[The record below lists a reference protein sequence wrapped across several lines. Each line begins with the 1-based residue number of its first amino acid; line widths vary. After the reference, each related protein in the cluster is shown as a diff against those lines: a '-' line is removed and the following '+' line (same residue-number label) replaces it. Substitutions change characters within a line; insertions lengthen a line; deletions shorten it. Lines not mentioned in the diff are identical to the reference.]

1 MSELDLPVLACAPE
15 GERLERKAS
24 ASDVNALRRTI
35 CAFANALGTADEPG
49 VILVGLHDDGR
60 CAGLSVDDALVRR
73 LADLRSDGK
82 LHPFPTMQVTRAIVD
97 GCEIVVVRVEP
108 SDNPPVKSEGRAY
121 VRVGST
127 TRVATAEEERRLVER
142 RRWAN
147 LPFDQQPVPQAEL
160 ADLDL
165 RRFELEL
172 LPALVPPDVLEANER
187 TREDQLRAL
196 RLLRPDGRPTV
207 LAVLLLGRDPLVF
220 FSGAYVQLVR
230 FAGRGLGDP
239 IRDQKRIS
247 GTLLDQFRQLDEIVD
262 LHIERAVAIGPGP
275 AIERPTYPSEAL
287 RELARNALIHR
298 NYEMRTTPVRISW
311 FDDRVEIT
319 SPGGPYGLVTR
330 ENFGR
335 PNVTDYRNP
344 GIAEVAA
351 RLGYAQRFG
360 TGIARARAA
369 LARNG
374 NPDLEFLVE
383 PTFVTAIVR
392 CVP

>member
-35 CAFANALGTADEPG
+35 CAFANALGGADEPG

-73 LADLRSDGK
+73 LAELRSDGK
-82 LHPFPTMQVTRAIVD
+82 LHPFPTVQVTRAIVD

-108 SDNPPVKSEGRAY
+108 SDNPPVKFEGRTY

-187 TREDQLRAL
+187 TLEDQLRAL

-207 LAVLLLGRDPLVF
+207 LAVLLLGKDPLVF
-220 FSGAYVQLVR
+220 FPGAYVQLVR

-239 IRDQKRIS
+239 IRDQKQLS
-247 GTLLDQFRQLDEIVD
+247 GTLLDQFRQLDEIVE
-262 LHIERAVAIGPGP
+262 LHIERAVVIGPGP

-298 NYEMRTTPVRISW
+298 SYEMGTTPVRISW

-392 CVP
+392 AVT